1 MPGPSVPGGPPPPP
15 PGPGVA
21 PPFAAPPT
29 EGRSRRRW
37 IGLGVGAL
45 ALVLCC
51 GGGVVAV
58 VGLAV
63 SGTQAIDEQARTVA
77 GDYFEALK
85 NRRYG
90 RAYDLLCDED
100 QRRESSR
107 DFQQRVSAEPEIA
120 GYQVHQSMVTNEIV
134 VPVDVT
140 YRSGGQDNLRV
151 TLAQDSKTG
160 TFEVCG
166 IS

>member
-1 MPGPSVPGGPPPPP
+1 MTVSGPTGPPPPP

-29 EGRSRRRW
+29 EGRGLRRW

-51 GGGVVAV
+51 GGGAVAV

-63 SGTQAIDEQARTVA
+63 SGTQAVDEQARTVV

-85 NRRYG
+85 NRRYS

-100 QRRESSR
+100 QRRESAR
-107 DFQQRVSAEPEIA
+107 DFQRRVSAEPGIA
-120 GYQVHQSMVTNEIV
+120 GYRVQQSMLTSEVV

-140 YRSGGQDNLRV
+140 YTGGGQDNLRV
-151 TLAQDSKTG
+151 TLTQDSKTG
-160 TFEVCG
+160 SFEVCG
-166 IS
+166 VS